1 MAKSSSY
8 RGRLAPSPT
17 GYLHLGHARTF
28 WVAWRRARAAHGKL
42 IFRNEDLDY
51 QRCRPEFVKAMYED
65 LRWLGLDWDEGPD
78 ITPQSGKDSELGDS
92 GLSSDH
98 SGHGDDRGSGQ
109 GGPFGP
115 YSQSERRSFYLDAW
129 RKLRDSGLIYPCTCS
144 RKDLERALSA
154 PHEEPLHGAPLH
166 GAGFHHLN
174 DCGPQAP
181 SPAGKELWE
190 AQSEIAT
197 RIGVE
202 SSSPASPID
211 SSAQPGAPPP
221 HLAQNR
227 RGLGTPAAAVHNSD
241 FSPPQPGAPPP
252 HLAQD
257 RRGLGT
263 PAAAV
268 QSAADDELP
277 YPGTCR
283 EKIGTAKDYDS
294 PAGVSWRFKV
304 PDGETIS
311 FDDGYFGRQEFVA
324 GRDFADFLLWRRDDI
339 PAYQLAVVVDDAAMR
354 ITEVVRGADLL
365 KSTARQLLLIRALGY
380 PTPAYFHCPL
390 LRDEK
395 NVRLAKRSD
404 ALSLRK
410 LRERG
415 VKAEELRKRFAEET
429 RRSHLS

>member
-28 WVAWRRARAAHGKL
+28 WVAWQRARAAHGKL

-51 QRCRPEFVKAMYED
+51 QRCKPEFVRAMYED
-65 LRWLGLDWDEGPD
+65 LHWLGLDWDEGLD
-78 ITPQSGKDSELGDS
+78 LNGVGVTYGGSELGD
-92 GLSSDH
+92 
-98 SGHGDDRGSGQ
+98 
-109 GGPFGP
+109 FGP

-154 PHEEPLHGAPLH
+154 PHEEPRNSCGTAALGGAP
-166 GAGFHHLN
+166 
-174 DCGPQAP
+174 AP
-181 SPAGKELWE
+181 
-190 AQSEIAT
+190 
-197 RIGVE
+197 
-202 SSSPASPID
+202 
-211 SSAQPGAPPP
+211 
-221 HLAQNR
+221 
-227 RGLGTPAAAVHNSD
+227 
-241 FSPPQPGAPPP
+241 
-252 HLAQD
+252 
-257 RRGLGT
+257 
-263 PAAAV
+263 
-268 QSAADDELP
+268 DDELP

-283 EKIGTAKDYDS
+283 EKITTAKDYDS

-304 PDGETIS
+304 TDGEAIS
-311 FDDGYFGRQEFVA
+311 FEDGYFGHQEFVA

-339 PAYQLAVVVDDAAMR
+339 PAYQLAVVVDDAAMQ

-380 PTPAYFHCPL
+380 SVPAYFHCPL

-395 NVRLAKRSD
+395 NVRLAKRHD

-410 LRERG
+410 LREQG
-415 VKAEELRKRFAEET
+415 VKAEELRKRFKEE
-429 RRSHLS
+429 S